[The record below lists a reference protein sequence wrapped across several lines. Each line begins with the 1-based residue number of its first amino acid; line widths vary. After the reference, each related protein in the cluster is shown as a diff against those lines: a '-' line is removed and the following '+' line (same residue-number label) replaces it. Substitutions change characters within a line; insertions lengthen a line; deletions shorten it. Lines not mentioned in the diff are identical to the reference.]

1 MLQKRKRSG
10 IAIGFQHRGQTYET
24 DAEAGE
30 KLIVLKNLPENQ
42 KYEVE
47 VSAWL
52 KDRAEK
58 TVFQKQEIELNNTLE
73 EAFDICLSDE
83 KVENL
88 NEKGDH
94 REDMGKRT
102 GKNRKTDGRAGYG
115 KRVAAV
121 GMMFVMLFSFAA
133 CGKTTASEEAEA
145 LSGSCIDILNKVYET
160 ADLDASMRDAMQDY
174 EMTTIDADMEEY
186 VLGTDEITYTDSA
199 YSAPMMTSVAYQCV
213 VLRVPDG
220 TDVPKAKQTLL
231 DNANPAKWICVEAE
245 SVAVES
251 IGDVILYVM
260 GFDEDVSAIK
270 DAFLAL
276 DE

>member
-1 MLQKRKRSG
+1 
-10 IAIGFQHRGQTYET
+10 
-24 DAEAGE
+24 
-30 KLIVLKNLPENQ
+30 
-42 KYEVE
+42 
-47 VSAWL
+47 
-52 KDRAEK
+52 
-58 TVFQKQEIELNNTLE
+58 
-73 EAFDICLSDE
+73 
-83 KVENL
+83 
-88 NEKGDH
+88 
-94 REDMGKRT
+94 
-102 GKNRKTDGRAGYG
+102 
-115 KRVAAV
+115 
-121 GMMFVMLFSFAA
+121 
-133 CGKTTASEEAEA
+133 
-145 LSGSCIDILNKVYET
+145 
-160 ADLDASMRDAMQDY
+160 MRDAMQDY

-213 VLRVPDG
+213 VLRAG
-220 TDVPKAKQTLL
+220 RNRCAEGKQTLL

>member
-1 MLQKRKRSG
+1 
-10 IAIGFQHRGQTYET
+10 
-24 DAEAGE
+24 
-30 KLIVLKNLPENQ
+30 
-42 KYEVE
+42 
-47 VSAWL
+47 
-52 KDRAEK
+52 
-58 TVFQKQEIELNNTLE
+58 
-73 EAFDICLSDE
+73 
-83 KVENL
+83 
-88 NEKGDH
+88 
-94 REDMGKRT
+94 MGKRT

-213 VLRVPDG
+213 VLRVPD
-220 TDVPKAKQTLL
+220 
-231 DNANPAKWICVEAE
+231 
-245 SVAVES
+245 
-251 IGDVILYVM
+251 
-260 GFDEDVSAIK
+260 
-270 DAFLAL
+270 
-276 DE
+276 

>member
-1 MLQKRKRSG
+1 
-10 IAIGFQHRGQTYET
+10 
-24 DAEAGE
+24 
-30 KLIVLKNLPENQ
+30 
-42 KYEVE
+42 
-47 VSAWL
+47 
-52 KDRAEK
+52 
-58 TVFQKQEIELNNTLE
+58 
-73 EAFDICLSDE
+73 
-83 KVENL
+83 
-88 NEKGDH
+88 
-94 REDMGKRT
+94 MGKRT

-213 VLRVPDG
+213 VLRVPKSSTG
-220 TDVPKAKQTLL
+220 TGIVNTHQIHFLNIEFFHIQISL
-231 DNANPAKWICVEAE
+231 
-245 SVAVES
+245 SLSLFGAVLFRS
-251 IGDVILYVM
+251 CPVHS
-260 GFDEDVSAIK
+260 FS
-270 DAFLAL
+270 F
-276 DE
+276 

>member
-1 MLQKRKRSG
+1 
-10 IAIGFQHRGQTYET
+10 
-24 DAEAGE
+24 
-30 KLIVLKNLPENQ
+30 
-42 KYEVE
+42 
-47 VSAWL
+47 
-52 KDRAEK
+52 
-58 TVFQKQEIELNNTLE
+58 
-73 EAFDICLSDE
+73 
-83 KVENL
+83 
-88 NEKGDH
+88 
-94 REDMGKRT
+94 MGKRT
-102 GKNRKTDGRAGYG
+102 GKNRKMDGRAGYG

-231 DNANPAKWICVEAE
+231 DKANPAKWICVEAE

>member
-1 MLQKRKRSG
+1 MPKKADAFSAKEDSLRS
-10 IAIGFQHRGQTYET
+10 APRG
-24 DAEAGE
+24 
-30 KLIVLKNLPENQ
+30 LWPLRHSL
-42 KYEVE
+42 
-47 VSAWL
+47 
-52 KDRAEK
+52 RAECFSDVHAAGK
-58 TVFQKQEIELNNTLE
+58 TI
-73 EAFDICLSDE
+73 S
-83 KVENL
+83 
-88 NEKGDH
+88 
-94 REDMGKRT
+94 
-102 GKNRKTDGRAGYG
+102 
-115 KRVAAV
+115 
-121 GMMFVMLFSFAA
+121 FSFAA

>member
-1 MLQKRKRSG
+1 MATKKEKYESMRIMSLEGSVLYKNE
-10 IAIGFQHRGQTYET
+10 GFT
-24 DAEAGE
+24 A
-30 KLIVLKNLPENQ
+30 LKNGKPNPGAFRGVLDESLDTL
-42 KYEVE
+42 KLAEIYERHE
-47 VSAWL
+47 
-52 KDRAEK
+52 D
-58 TVFQKQEIELNNTLE
+58 EIGYPYLE
-73 EAFDICLSDE
+73 
-83 KVENL
+83 
-88 NEKGDH
+88 GDH
-94 REDMGKRT
+94 NYCRAIVNVSFERAVKVFESCG
-102 GKNRKTDGRAGYG
+102 NRYVRNGYT
-115 KRVAAV
+115 V
-121 GMMFVMLFSFAA
+121 
-133 CGKTTASEEAEA
+133 
-145 LSGSCIDILNKVYET
+145 
-160 ADLDASMRDAMQDY
+160 
-174 EMTTIDADMEEY
+174 IDADMEEY

>member
-1 MLQKRKRSG
+1 
-10 IAIGFQHRGQTYET
+10 
-24 DAEAGE
+24 
-30 KLIVLKNLPENQ
+30 
-42 KYEVE
+42 
-47 VSAWL
+47 
-52 KDRAEK
+52 
-58 TVFQKQEIELNNTLE
+58 
-73 EAFDICLSDE
+73 
-83 KVENL
+83 
-88 NEKGDH
+88 
-94 REDMGKRT
+94 MGKRT

-115 KRVAAV
+115 KRAAAV

-245 SVAVES
+245 KVIVKTKGNLVLLVMSTTDIADAIAANFDALSV
-251 IGDVILYVM
+251 
-260 GFDEDVSAIK
+260 
-270 DAFLAL
+270 
-276 DE
+276 

>member
-1 MLQKRKRSG
+1 
-10 IAIGFQHRGQTYET
+10 
-24 DAEAGE
+24 
-30 KLIVLKNLPENQ
+30 
-42 KYEVE
+42 
-47 VSAWL
+47 
-52 KDRAEK
+52 
-58 TVFQKQEIELNNTLE
+58 
-73 EAFDICLSDE
+73 
-83 KVENL
+83 
-88 NEKGDH
+88 
-94 REDMGKRT
+94 MGKRT

-213 VLRVPDG
+213 VRACRTEPMCRRQNRRFWTMPILQNGSAWKRRALRWRASG
-220 TDVPKAKQTLL
+220 
-231 DNANPAKWICVEAE
+231 
-245 SVAVES
+245 
-251 IGDVILYVM
+251 M
-260 GFDEDVSAIK
+260 
-270 DAFLAL
+270 
-276 DE
+276 

>member
-1 MLQKRKRSG
+1 
-10 IAIGFQHRGQTYET
+10 
-24 DAEAGE
+24 
-30 KLIVLKNLPENQ
+30 
-42 KYEVE
+42 
-47 VSAWL
+47 
-52 KDRAEK
+52 
-58 TVFQKQEIELNNTLE
+58 
-73 EAFDICLSDE
+73 
-83 KVENL
+83 
-88 NEKGDH
+88 
-94 REDMGKRT
+94 
-102 GKNRKTDGRAGYG
+102 
-115 KRVAAV
+115 
-121 GMMFVMLFSFAA
+121 
-133 CGKTTASEEAEA
+133 
-145 LSGSCIDILNKVYET
+145 
-160 ADLDASMRDAMQDY
+160 MRDAMQYY

-270 DAFLAL
+270 RCISCIGRMRWMQLRNNKLFDVRNIRI
-276 DE
+276 D

>member
-1 MLQKRKRSG
+1 MCIRYSTGLGYRDTAQDAMTIPHSNPEKCRQR
-10 IAIGFQHRGQTYET
+10 IVELLRGLTT
-24 DAEAGE
+24 
-30 KLIVLKNLPENQ
+30 K
-42 KYEVE
+42 
-47 VSAWL
+47 
-52 KDRAEK
+52 
-58 TVFQKQEIELNNTLE
+58 
-73 EAFDICLSDE
+73 
-83 KVENL
+83 
-88 NEKGDH
+88 
-94 REDMGKRT
+94 
-102 GKNRKTDGRAGYG
+102 GYG
-115 KRVAAV
+115 LHPVSYTHLDVYKRQ
-121 GMMFVMLFSFAA
+121 
-133 CGKTTASEEAEA
+133 
-145 LSGSCIDILNKVYET
+145 
-160 ADLDASMRDAMQDY
+160 MQDY

>member
-1 MLQKRKRSG
+1 
-10 IAIGFQHRGQTYET
+10 
-24 DAEAGE
+24 
-30 KLIVLKNLPENQ
+30 
-42 KYEVE
+42 
-47 VSAWL
+47 
-52 KDRAEK
+52 
-58 TVFQKQEIELNNTLE
+58 
-73 EAFDICLSDE
+73 
-83 KVENL
+83 
-88 NEKGDH
+88 
-94 REDMGKRT
+94 MGKRT

-133 CGKTTASEEAEA
+133 CGKTSTSEEAEA

-160 ADLDASMRDAMQDY
+160 ADLDESMRDAMQDY

-220 TDVPKAKQTLL
+220 TDVPKANRRFWTMPILQNGSAWRRRVLEKHRGC
-231 DNANPAKWICVEAE
+231 DFICYGLRRGRVCN
-245 SVAVES
+245 
-251 IGDVILYVM
+251 
-260 GFDEDVSAIK
+260 K

>member
-1 MLQKRKRSG
+1 
-10 IAIGFQHRGQTYET
+10 
-24 DAEAGE
+24 
-30 KLIVLKNLPENQ
+30 
-42 KYEVE
+42 
-47 VSAWL
+47 
-52 KDRAEK
+52 
-58 TVFQKQEIELNNTLE
+58 
-73 EAFDICLSDE
+73 
-83 KVENL
+83 
-88 NEKGDH
+88 
-94 REDMGKRT
+94 MGKRT
-102 GKNRKTDGRAGYG
+102 GKNRKTGGRAGYG
-115 KRVAAV
+115 KRAAAA

-160 ADLDASMRDAMQDY
+160 ADLDESMRDAMQDY

-220 TDVPKAKQTLL
+220 TDVPK

>member
-1 MLQKRKRSG
+1 
-10 IAIGFQHRGQTYET
+10 
-24 DAEAGE
+24 
-30 KLIVLKNLPENQ
+30 
-42 KYEVE
+42 
-47 VSAWL
+47 
-52 KDRAEK
+52 
-58 TVFQKQEIELNNTLE
+58 
-73 EAFDICLSDE
+73 
-83 KVENL
+83 
-88 NEKGDH
+88 
-94 REDMGKRT
+94 MGKRT

-133 CGKTTASEEAEA
+133 CGKTSTSEEAEA

-160 ADLDASMRDAMQDY
+160 ADLDESMREAMQDY

-213 VLRVPDG
+213 VLRVSDG
-220 TDVPKAKQTLL
+220 TDL

>member
-1 MLQKRKRSG
+1 M
-10 IAIGFQHRGQTYET
+10 
-24 DAEAGE
+24 
-30 KLIVLKNLPENQ
+30 
-42 KYEVE
+42 
-47 VSAWL
+47 
-52 KDRAEK
+52 
-58 TVFQKQEIELNNTLE
+58 
-73 EAFDICLSDE
+73 
-83 KVENL
+83 
-88 NEKGDH
+88 
-94 REDMGKRT
+94 RE
-102 GKNRKTDGRAGYG
+102 
-115 KRVAAV
+115 
-121 GMMFVMLFSFAA
+121 
-133 CGKTTASEEAEA
+133 
-145 LSGSCIDILNKVYET
+145 
-160 ADLDASMRDAMQDY
+160 AMQDY

-213 VLRVPDG
+213 VLRVSDG

-260 GFDEDVSAIK
+260 GLDEDVSAIK

>member
-1 MLQKRKRSG
+1 
-10 IAIGFQHRGQTYET
+10 
-24 DAEAGE
+24 
-30 KLIVLKNLPENQ
+30 
-42 KYEVE
+42 
-47 VSAWL
+47 
-52 KDRAEK
+52 
-58 TVFQKQEIELNNTLE
+58 
-73 EAFDICLSDE
+73 
-83 KVENL
+83 
-88 NEKGDH
+88 
-94 REDMGKRT
+94 MGKRT

-133 CGKTTASEEAEA
+133 A
-145 LSGSCIDILNKVYET
+145 
-160 ADLDASMRDAMQDY
+160 LDASMRDAMQDY